1 MTESRSPRL
10 KPRAASPR
18 ARSRTWSPYW
28 RHVYV
33 CQIPRSFSRI
43 AGRAACC
50 SALRR
55 ISFGRVFTI
64 IALATF
70 LPQIGPDHLG
80 VASNLVGLSL
90 GDLLAHVE
98 DGHAI
103 GDVHHHAHVVLDQDD
118 GRAPLLVDVE
128 DETRHVLLLFLIHA
142 AHRLV
147 EEEDLGIEGER
158 PAQLHTLLE
167 PIGERAGG
175 PAPQ

>member
-55 ISFGRVFTI
+55 ISFGRLSTI
-64 IALATF
+64 IALAT
-70 LPQIGPDHLG
+70 LLSQIGPDHLG
-80 VASNLVGLSL
+80 VAPNLVGLAL
-90 GDLLAHVE
+90 GYLLPQLAPDHPV
-98 DGHAI
+98 G
-103 GDVHHHAHVVLDQDD
+103 VVLNPPHLFLVEDD
-118 GRAPLLVDVE
+118 GRAPLPLDSQYKP
-128 DETRHVLLLFLIHA
+128 RLL
-142 AHRLV
+142 
-147 EEEDLGIEGER
+147 
-158 PAQLHTLLE
+158 P
-167 PIGERAGG
+167 
-175 PAPQ
+175 